1 MPKNSLFQYIFFV
14 TYLLLSLVFYKERV
28 YYTDTAFYLFNIVQK
43 ESFFVAHER
52 YFAVFFEILP
62 VLLVKLHVPLKWV
75 AMGFSLNVALIYVG
89 VFWLLKKVIP
99 SESAIWSLIF
109 LLTLPV
115 SDTFYFLAAEVIVGL
130 SCVIVLQVLIEKQLE
145 TNDVKYIIINTLFV
159 FLSIWIHPIVPLCM
173 LGTTVFCAI
182 DKGFPIK
189 WGLIFPIFTCIFV
202 ILLRQK
208 GFIGDW
214 YDVQSAET
222 LSFFLQKLQKEGWIY
237 TEMIPFFLENY
248 LWKSLFFV
256 WEIAVFAY
264 LFHAKKYLM
273 LAYWLGITLFFLFLA
288 YLRNTDHVNYAYAEA
303 YLLLVVFWAML
314 ILGKAYKHYF
324 DKSMI
329 KYAGIL
335 LIIMSLVRI
344 GTNSLYAEKV
354 KNLDILFT
362 EIRKGEMSSKLI
374 VNNKNAFF
382 AAPLQGMD
390 WALPYESLLQ
400 SSETGNPISV
410 VLIDS
415 YTNLS
420 DSLFTKN
427 DLFQAA
433 TWLKPIPQ
441 SELNPFYFGKLPKET
456 YVKIGK

>member
-14 TYLLLSLVFYKERV
+14 TYLLLTLVFYRERV

-52 YFAVFFEILP
+52 YIAVFFEILP
-62 VLLVKLHVPLKWV
+62 VLFVKLHFPLKWI
-75 AMGFSLNVALIYVG
+75 AMSFSLNVGLFYVG
-89 VFWLLKKVIP
+89 FFFLFKKVIR
-99 SESAIWSLIF
+99 SESAIWGLIF

-130 SCVIVLQVLIEKQLE
+130 SYVILFGVLVE
-145 TNDVKYIIINTLFV
+145 KYIETDARKYLVISVLLTV
-159 FLSIWIHPIVPLCM
+159 FSIWIHPIIPLCIF
-173 LGTTVFCAI
+173 GTIVFCII

-189 WGLIFPIFTCIFV
+189 WGLILPTFMAIFV

-264 LFHAKKYLM
+264 LFRAKKYLM
-273 LAYWLGITLFFLFLA
+273 LSYWLGITLFFLFLA
-288 YLRNTDHVNYAYAEA
+288 YLRNTDQVNYAYAEA
-303 YLLLVVFWAML
+303 YLLLVAFWAML
-314 ILGKAYKHYF
+314 ILGKAQTHYF
-324 DKSMI
+324 AEK
-329 KYAGIL
+329 KVAYLGIIF
-335 LIIMSLVRI
+335 IIVSLGRI
-344 GTNSLYAEKV
+344 ITNSLYAEKV
-354 KNLDILFT
+354 EKLDILFAKV
-362 EIRKGEMSSKLI
+362 RKGEMGSKLI
-374 VNNKNAFF
+374 VSNKNDFF
-382 AAPLQGMD
+382 PPPLQGMD

-400 SSETGNPISV
+400 SSASGSPISV

-415 YTNLS
+415 NTSLS
-420 DSLFTKN
+420 DSLFTQN
-427 DLFQAA
+427 DLFQGAI
-433 TWLKPIPQ
+433 WLKPIPQ
-441 SELNPFYFGKLPKET
+441 SKLNAFYFRKLPKEK
-456 YVKIGK
+456 YVK

>member
-1 MPKNSLFQYIFFV
+1 MPRNSLFQYIFFV

-62 VLLVKLHVPLKWV
+62 VLLVKLHFPLKWV
-75 AMGFSLNVALIYVG
+75 AMSFSLNVALFYIG
-89 VFWLLKKVIP
+89 IFLLLKKVIR
-99 SESAIWSLIF
+99 SESAIWGLIF

-130 SCVIVLQVLIEKQLE
+130 SYVILFSVLVE
-145 TNDVKYIIINTLFV
+145 KYIETAAKKHLIISILLIIF
-159 FLSIWIHPIVPLCM
+159 SIWIHPIVPLCM
-173 LGTTVFCAI
+173 LGTIIFCAI

-189 WGLIFPIFTCIFV
+189 WGLIFPIFTAIFV

-214 YDVQSAET
+214 YDAQSAET
-222 LSFFLQKLQKEGWIY
+222 LSFFVQKLQKEGWIY
-237 TEMIPFFLENY
+237 TEMIPFFLQNY
-248 LWKSLFFV
+248 LWKSLFLV
-256 WEIAVFAY
+256 WEMAVFAY

-303 YLLLVVFWAML
+303 YLLLVAFWAML
-314 ILGKAYKHYF
+314 ILGKAYTHYF
-324 DKSMI
+324 DKN
-329 KYAGIL
+329 KVAYLGIA
-335 LIIMSLVRI
+335 LIIISLLRI
-344 GTNSLYAEKV
+344 STNSHYAEKV
-354 KNLDILFT
+354 KNLDVLFAKV
-362 EIRKGEMSSKLI
+362 RKGEMSSKLI
-374 VNNKNAFF
+374 VNNKKAFF
-382 AAPLQGMD
+382 APPLQGMD

-400 SSETGNPISV
+400 SSASGNPISV

-415 YTNLS
+415 NTSLS
-420 DSLFTKN
+420 DSLFTQN

-441 SELNPFYFGKLPKET
+441 SELNPFYFGKLPKEK
-456 YVKIGK
+456 YVKMEK